1 MCESD
6 GVCVRAME
14 CVSVCVCVRAMVVSS
29 SSSASRFISA
39 AMTNAFEFAAVAAD
53 VLEVC

>member
-1 MCESD
+1 MCASD
-6 GVCVRAME
+6 GVCV
-14 CVSVCVCVRAMVVSS
+14 CVCVCVRAMVVSS